1 MKRGYF
7 VTGTDTGV
15 GKTLIAC
22 GLLRRFALAG
32 LSTVGMKPV
41 AAGCTESEAGL
52 LNEDVEVLRR
62 SSSVQAAR
70 EWINPYAFRLAIAPH
85 LAAAAEGLEIK
96 TGSICRSFE
105 KLCTIADAVIVE
117 GIGGFRVPLSA
128 HADSADLA
136 VAIGL
141 PIILVVGMRQ
151 GCLNHALLTA
161 EAIERRGLQ
170 LRGWVANHIDP
181 HMLQPQANVTALFER
196 LPCPLLGTIPYL
208 LEPDASR
215 LPLRLPE

>member
-32 LSTVGMKPV
+32 LSTVGMKPA

-52 LNEDVEVLRR
+52 LNEDVEALRR

-70 EWINPYAFRLAIAPH
+70 DWINPYAFRLPIAPH
-85 LAAAAEGLEIK
+85 LAAAAEGLEIE
-96 TGSICRSFE
+96 TASICRSFE
-105 KLCTIADAVIVE
+105 KLCMIADAVIVE
-117 GIGGFRVPLSA
+117 GIGGFRVPLGA
-128 HADSADLA
+128 HADGADLA

-141 PIILVVGMRQ
+141 PMILVVGMRL

-161 EAIERRGLQ
+161 EAIERRG
-170 LRGWVANHIDP
+170 
-181 HMLQPQANVTALFER
+181 
-196 LPCPLLGTIPYL
+196 
-208 LEPDASR
+208 
-215 LPLRLPE
+215 

>member
-22 GLLRRFALAG
+22 GLLRGFAGAG
-32 LSTVGMKPV
+32 FATIGMKPI

-52 LNEDVEVLRR
+52 LNEDVEALRR

-70 EWINPYAFRLAIAPH
+70 EWINPYAFRLPIAPH
-85 LAAAAEGLEIK
+85 LAAAAEGLEIDI
-96 TGSICRSFE
+96 GPICRGFE
-105 KLCTIADAVIVE
+105 KLCAIADTVIVE
-117 GIGGFRVPLSA
+117 GVGGFRVPLSA

-141 PIILVVGMRQ
+141 PIILVVGMRL

-170 LRGWVANHIDP
+170 LSGWVANHIDP
-181 HMLQPQANVTALFER
+181 NMLQPEANAATVGER
-196 LPCPLLGTIPYL
+196 LSCPLLGTIPYL
-208 LEPDASR
+208 LVPDPSR